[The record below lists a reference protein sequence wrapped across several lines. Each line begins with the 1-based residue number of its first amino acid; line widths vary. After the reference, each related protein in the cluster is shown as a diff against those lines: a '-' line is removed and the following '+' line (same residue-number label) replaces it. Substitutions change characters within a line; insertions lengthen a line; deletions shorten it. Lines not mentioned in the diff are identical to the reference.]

1 MARELLIDQM
11 VLFIKANGSMINLM
25 DKEPYHTKKIGHIR
39 GDFKKAKS
47 MVKEFQFGQTAENT
61 TENLTMTK
69 RVDLE
74 HTNGQLDVYIQE
86 VGRMENNMEKVK
98 L

>member
-1 MARELLIDQM
+1 
-11 VLFIKANGSMINLM
+11 MINLM
-25 DKEPYHTKKIGHIR
+25 DKEPYHTKKIGHIP

-74 HTNGQLDVYIQE
+74 HTNGLLDDNMQDT
-86 VGRMENNMEKVK
+86 GRMVNNTEMVK